1 LNAEIEMR
9 DVAIV
14 FAGEKFTDQHIIQK
28 RTQLDLYCEPTLLT
42 VFTDDPAR
50 VTGLGLR
57 DTRAVLLPTWHLEP
71 RQMWWYKLFMFAGS
85 TKWQSDDVLYMD
97 LDTIIVDSV
106 EKFYDYQSGKF
117 CICQDFNRA
126 FIREYPISNSSVIR
140 FNPKEHTDIY
150 DYFTENMP
158 ISFVTIEVIRIILLG
173 GLKNASCIGG
183 PENGQ

>member
-1 LNAEIEMR
+1 MR

-126 FIREYPISNSSVIR
+126 FIREYPISNSSVLI
-140 FNPKEHTDIY
+140 PKNIQTYTIILQR
-150 DYFTENMP
+150 TCQ